1 MFFIWRRSL
10 FFIIKQTEWSDFKN
24 LRFKTGNHLKD

>member
-1 MFFIWRRSL
+1 MFSIWRRSL
-10 FFIIKQTEWSDFKN
+10 FFIIKQTEWSDFEN